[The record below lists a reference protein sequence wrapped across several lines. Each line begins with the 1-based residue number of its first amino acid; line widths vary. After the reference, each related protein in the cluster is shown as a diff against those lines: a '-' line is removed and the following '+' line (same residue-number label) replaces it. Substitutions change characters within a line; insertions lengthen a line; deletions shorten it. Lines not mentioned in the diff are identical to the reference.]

1 MSRRV
6 RPAAVALAAALSLLL
21 SGCVSQ
27 DLAFRIDKRLTIDA
41 PAARSEVTLPVTVR
55 WHIKDFD
62 VVDPG
67 TSASG
72 SGDAGYFGVFVD
84 GAPQPPGKP
93 LAWVA
98 RKDRTC
104 RAADGCPDAQ
114 YLAARNIYST
124 SDTSITFQQLPRPSD
139 SKRKERHSVTIVL
152 LDTQGRRIGE
162 SAFYV
167 EFTVKR
173 KTS

>member
-1 MSRRV
+1 M
-6 RPAAVALAAALSLLL
+6 LL

-27 DLAFRIDKRLTIDA
+27 DLAFRIDKRLTIDS
-41 PAARSEVTLPVTVR
+41 PEARSEVTLPVTVR
-55 WHIKDFD
+55 WHVEDFD
-62 VVDPG
+62 VVAPG
-67 TSASG
+67 TSATG
-72 SGDAGYFGVFVD
+72 IGDSGYFGVFVD

-139 SKRKERHSVTIVL
+139 TKRKERHSVTIVL
-152 LDTQGRRIGE
+152 LDTHGRRIGE

-173 KTS
+173 KSS